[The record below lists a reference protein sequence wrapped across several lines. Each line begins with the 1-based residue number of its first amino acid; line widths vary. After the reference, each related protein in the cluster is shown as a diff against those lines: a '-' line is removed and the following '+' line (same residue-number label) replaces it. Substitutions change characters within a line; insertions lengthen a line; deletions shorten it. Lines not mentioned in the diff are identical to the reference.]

1 MRAMLHPMTRKPG
14 QRRALSCVRRSTRA
28 AVRTLPVERAS
39 NCVTG
44 GRSRVRPVETEV
56 TDGLDLVVTDRV
68 LHRLLHRDADHGA
81 DVHVRF
87 PVRAVGA
94 NSKTRASG
102 VVGRVLTQQD
112 RHADRACPFIDTTR
126 YAALQQLQG
135 SPVQAGLFFLPRSN
149 TLSTTTPSQR
159 QHRMARIARPGRDE
173 LPGACGT
180 DVA

>member
-1 MRAMLHPMTRKPG
+1 MLHPMTRKPG
-14 QRRALSCVRRSTRA
+14 PRPALSCVRRSTRA
-28 AVRTLPVERAS
+28 AARTLPVERAS

-44 GRSRVRPVETEV
+44 RRSRSRPVETEV

-87 PVRAVGA
+87 PVRAIGA
-94 NSKTRASG
+94 NSKTRASC

-112 RHADRACPFIDTTR
+112 RRADRACPFIDSTR
-126 YAALQQLQG
+126 YAALQQLQREPG
-135 SPVQAGLFFLPRSN
+135 PGRALFFAPFEHM
-149 TLSTTTPSQR
+149 STTTPSQR